1 MGDNRIRT
9 TMAAAAVA
17 AAVALAG
24 CGGGGSG
31 TGQMVTAGD
40 SGGTEF
46 DRLAAA
52 VEGAKVPLC
61 QPEEHEGFI
70 PLPAPA
76 APAAREFSYFRYVEG
91 RIYEFGPCQLPPG
104 ARNELRAYRYDD
116 TATRD
121 QALTDVSRRNT
132 RPTSTF
138 AFEDLY
144 AVEIWSP
151 EPSMDSPAG
160 QAAAQVHSAMSR
172 VPQARHHDVPT
183 AASVSCPPAGP
194 ATPAGPGADGATA
207 VSIPAFL
214 FCPADLTV
222 AAGTEVRWTNSD
234 AAPHTAT
241 ATGAE
246 AAFDS
251 GTLATGQSFAFRFD
265 RPGAYEY
272 FCRLHPNMRGTIT
285 VT

>member
-1 MGDNRIRT
+1 MGDNRVRT
-9 TMAAAAVA
+9 IVIAGAVV
-17 AAVALAG
+17 AVVTLAG
-24 CGGGGSG
+24 CGGGGSE
-31 TGQMVTAGD
+31 TGQTLTAGD
-40 SGGTEF
+40 SRETEF
-46 DRLAAA
+46 DRLAQA
-52 VEGAKVPLC
+52 VEGAKVAIC
-61 QPEEHEGFI
+61 EPEEHSGFI

-76 APAAREFSYFRYVEG
+76 EPAARDFSYFRYVEG

-183 AASVSCPPAGP
+183 AASVNCPPVAAAS
-194 ATPAGPGADGATA
+194 ATPTADGAVPVA
-207 VSIPAFL
+207 IPAFL
-214 FCPADLTV
+214 FCPADLSV

-234 AAPHTAT
+234 VAPHTAT
-241 ATGAE
+241 AAGTE

-251 GTLATGQSFAFRFD
+251 GTLDTGQTFTFRFD